1 MPVRLVLHVI
11 FTFSVKQVNLPTNRS
26 VVKAEPPKKE
36 SAAPP
41 EVKPGVKQAPA
52 AGDKPAQKSE
62 KPDKK
67 EKKDKK
73 KPAAEGGKDFCRL
86 TVFIFW
92 YFFLYG
98 LKYYTQFA
106 LVMYSSRLFYFQ
118 VLKF

>member
-41 EVKPGVKQAPA
+41 EVKQAPA

-86 TVFIFW
+86 IYFLVF
-92 YFFLYG
+92 FFVWFKILYPVCLG
-98 LKYYTQFA
+98 N
-106 LVMYSSRLFYFQ
+106 V
-118 VLKF
+118 

>member
-1 MPVRLVLHVI
+1 MPVGLVLHVI

-73 KPAAEGGKDFCRL
+73 KPAAEGGIYFL
-86 TVFIFW
+86 VF
-92 YFFLYG
+92 FFVWFKILYPVCLG
-98 LKYYTQFA
+98 N
-106 LVMYSSRLFYFQ
+106 V
-118 VLKF
+118 

>member
-1 MPVRLVLHVI
+1 MPVGLVLHVI

-41 EVKPGVKQAPA
+41 EVKPGFKQAPA

-86 TVFIFW
+86 IYILVF
-92 YFFLYG
+92 FFVWFKILYPVCLG
-98 LKYYTQFA
+98 N
-106 LVMYSSRLFYFQ
+106 V
-118 VLKF
+118 

>member
-1 MPVRLVLHVI
+1 MPVGLVLHVI

-62 KPDKK
+62 KPTKRRRKIKRNLQLK
-67 EKKDKK
+67 EVKIFVD
-73 KPAAEGGKDFCRL
+73 L
-86 TVFIFW
+86 FIFW

-106 LVMYSSRLFYFQ
+106 LVMYSSMLFYFQ